1 MVRGLVLGAVFVL
14 ACSSGTGT
22 ASPPCQSSAI
32 NQSEIQAFCQKASS
46 LSCIDAN
53 PYDACIAEAQS
64 FAAEYASGCCGAR
77 AAELIRCGIQHGLRC
92 ADASDD
98 VLFTPACAAAEEAFD
113 QCSGSHD
120 NCTISVSLGP
130 SVSTY
135 ECDQYAATCENG
147 VCTCTFGP
155 HVGKTFTPSGDTF
168 DEATVAAC
176 K

>member
-1 MVRGLVLGAVFVL
+1 LVGAL
-14 ACSSGTGT
+14 LAIACSSGSGT
-22 ASPPCQSSAI
+22 PPESCQSSAI
-32 NQSEIQAFCQKASS
+32 TEGEIQAYCQKAAS

-53 PYDACIAEAQS
+53 PYEACIAELQS

-77 AAELIRCGIQHGLRC
+77 AAELLDCGLQHGLRC
-92 ADASDD
+92 ADTSDD
-98 VLFTPACAAAEEAFD
+98 VLFNPACASVEEAFD
-113 QCSGSHD
+113 RCSGSHD
-120 NCTISVSLGP
+120 NCTIEVSVATSG
-130 SVSTY
+130 STY

-168 DEATVAAC
+168 DETSVAAAC